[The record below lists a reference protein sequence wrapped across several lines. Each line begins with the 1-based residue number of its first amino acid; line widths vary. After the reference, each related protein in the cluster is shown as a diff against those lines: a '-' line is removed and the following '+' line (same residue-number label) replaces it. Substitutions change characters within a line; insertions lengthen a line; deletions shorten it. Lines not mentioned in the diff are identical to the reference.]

1 MGAPE
6 NIVFLSNRV
15 DMMNRSQWGKLSF
28 FYVAVMVLCL
38 VSVTP
43 VPADETP
50 ESAGTESLAASQHPQ
65 KLTAVRGGLGIPKNW
80 TRTSTYDS
88 QVTVGSA
95 VRAGNVVSRDR
106 NSASAPMKYVL
117 FEPAVFSGSAVL
129 WIDGAGTARF
139 CESGRSSDNVMP
151 VSIVN
156 QLLDAGFAIICVDLP
171 PAVTPPDSNSDS
183 GSAVVSFTKAD
194 ASR

>member
-65 KLTAVRGGLGIPKNW
+65 KLTADSESPKTGRERRRMTVRSP
-80 TRTSTYDS
+80 
-88 QVTVGSA
+88 SA
-95 VRAGNVVSRDR
+95 VR
-106 NSASAPMKYVL
+106 YEL
-117 FEPAVFSGSAVL
+117 E
-129 WIDGAGTARF
+129 T
-139 CESGRSSDNVMP
+139 
-151 VSIVN
+151 
-156 QLLDAGFAIICVDLP
+156 
-171 PAVTPPDSNSDS
+171 
-183 GSAVVSFTKAD
+183 
-194 ASR
+194 